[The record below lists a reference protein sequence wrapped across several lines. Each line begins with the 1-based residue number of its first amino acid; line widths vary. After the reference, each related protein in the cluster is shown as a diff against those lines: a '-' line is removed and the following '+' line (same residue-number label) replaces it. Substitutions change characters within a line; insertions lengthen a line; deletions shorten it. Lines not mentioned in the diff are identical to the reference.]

1 MLALILGREREKKKR
16 FFSNNRHILTIM
28 SLQNVSISEDMLD
41 DKLNANSLHA
51 DIMDGKIVAERD
63 VIDNKD
69 ANRMENSDYMN
80 VDSDDDGNV
89 NIHCVA
95 NGLQVNF
102 V

>member
-1 MLALILGREREKKKR
+1 
-16 FFSNNRHILTIM
+16 M
-28 SLQNVSISEDMLD
+28 SLQNVSICEDMVD
-41 DKLNANSLHA
+41 DKLNANSSLA

-63 VIDNKD
+63 AIDNKD
-69 ANRMENSDYMN
+69 ANRKENSDYMN

-102 V
+102 VFGGSFVVVEILWMI